1 MTTHHFLK
9 VIEILGVVI
18 FVLLLACLAVTGTL
32 SSLGI
37 DHSWAY
43 PHR

>member
-9 VIEILGVVI
+9 VIETLGVGI
-18 FVLLLACLAVTGTL
+18 FALLLVCLAVTGTL
-32 SSLGI
+32 STLGI